1 MEKII
6 KLSYYQIKLEGINI
20 EMEYLGFGDLY
31 PRRTTNKQ
39 PLCQTQ
45 SEIATLLGPLRVAKV
60 MMNML

>member
-45 SEIATLLGPLRVAKV
+45 SEIATLLGPLS
-60 MMNML
+60 NLGCILN